1 MGNALSLLVCILVA
15 TEFSVLFA
23 ARKFGEIV
31 RTTILYMC
39 SYSCTIV
46 VYRGDR
52 ETPIRGA
59 NSVIKK
65 LVNTTSVEAVSYKM
79 ESFHP

>member
-1 MGNALSLLVCILVA
+1 MGNAFSLLVCVHVA

-23 ARKFGEIV
+23 ACNFGEIV

-39 SYSCTIV
+39 SYTCTIV
-46 VYRGDR
+46 VYSGDR

-65 LVNTTSVEAVSYKM
+65 LVNITSVEAVS
-79 ESFHP
+79 